1 MNEGRKCSYVTEGAV
16 SLTAVVSHS
25 NEEALCMTV
34 SIPHLVYGL
43 ITSVL
48 QGQVHHS
55 VLQGA
60 THIKLQGDV
69 VHTLRTGEEGEREM
83 RGIP

>member
-25 NEEALCMTV
+25 NEKAVTV
-34 SIPHLVYGL
+34 SNAHLVYGL

-69 VHTLRTGEEGEREM
+69 VHTLRTR
-83 RGIP
+83 